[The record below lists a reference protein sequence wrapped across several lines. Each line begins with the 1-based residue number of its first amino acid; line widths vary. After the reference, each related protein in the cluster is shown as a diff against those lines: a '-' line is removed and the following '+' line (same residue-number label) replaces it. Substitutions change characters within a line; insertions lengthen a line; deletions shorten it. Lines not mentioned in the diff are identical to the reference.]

1 LRFTRPYIFDPQLG
15 RLPGQGQRTQPG
27 HLVITFWLTYNRN
40 TPIFFSSKC
49 AFYQFNLFQLKKS
62 KESYFTGLL
71 KIIAYNPE
79 ENIIVEGKY
88 DAIKNRL
95 SNTTSSLT
103 DAEHDLIA
111 TKKQLAESEQK

>member
-1 LRFTRPYIFDPQLG
+1 LRFNRPYIFDPQLG

-27 HLVITFWLTYNRN
+27 HLMITFWLTYNRN
-40 TPIFFSSKC
+40 TPIFFSS
-49 AFYQFNLFQLKKS
+49 
-62 KESYFTGLL
+62 SYFTGLL

-88 DAIKNRL
+88 DVIKNRL

-111 TKKQLAESEQK
+111 TKK